1 MKSEEEKIK
10 ALLTYTLWA
19 IADATESMET
29 ESSDCGTLHSPVLRY
44 FPVFS
49 FSDEDIQLIKS
60 LGEEMMEDFST
71 LTES

>member
-1 MKSEEEKIK
+1 MKSKEEKIK
-10 ALLTYTLWA
+10 ALLAYTLWA

-29 ESSDCGTLHSPVLRY
+29 ESADCGILHFPVLRY

-60 LGEEMMEDFST
+60 LDEEMMEDFST